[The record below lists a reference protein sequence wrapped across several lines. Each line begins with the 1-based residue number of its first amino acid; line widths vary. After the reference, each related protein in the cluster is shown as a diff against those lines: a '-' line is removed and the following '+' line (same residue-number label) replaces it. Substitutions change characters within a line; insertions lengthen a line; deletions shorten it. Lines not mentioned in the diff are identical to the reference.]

1 VEFETRGRCCRE
13 YSGERVLNIKCSGAQ
28 AVDML
33 TIALHNKIYLMKS
46 AYNAGVRKAFC
57 DVGTM
62 CCDGVVNP
70 GETPV

>member
-1 VEFETRGRCCRE
+1 M
-13 YSGERVLNIKCSGAQ
+13 LNIKCSGAK

-46 AYNAGVRKAFC
+46 AYYAGVGKAFCDVAFC
-57 DVGTM
+57 DVGTL